1 MEVATVPALVCWNRT
16 EQIWPI
22 NRERHSSANEHVLDW
37 LCLLNHNKTEAINS
51 SGQRSLSS
59 EVSCTEGSFSHRLV
73 RNPAS
78 FHKQSSRPQLDITAN
93 AGLRPFMCV
102 FRPGSCVHH
111 FYTVCKPYSRSDAH
125 ARGFCCCRSPEW
137 FFTVWN
143 MSSSIADS
151 LCHRYLTHCLIR
163 NCWMTSSSECYPK

>member
-51 SGQRSLSS
+51 SGQRSLRSAAQKARFLIDNS
-59 EVSCTEGSFSHRLV
+59 PT
-73 RNPAS
+73 S
-78 FHKQSSRPQLDITAN
+78 FHKQRSRPQLDIRAN
-93 AGLRPFMCV
+93 AGLRPFVCV
-102 FRPGSCVHH
+102 FRPGSCVHP
-111 FYTVCKPYSRSDAH
+111 FYTVFKPHSLMRMHVVSVAAD
-125 ARGFCCCRSPEW
+125 PEW

-143 MSSSIADS
+143 MSSSLADS
-151 LCHRYLTHCLIR
+151 LCHRYFTHCLIR
-163 NCWMTSSSECYPK
+163 NCWVTSSSECYPK